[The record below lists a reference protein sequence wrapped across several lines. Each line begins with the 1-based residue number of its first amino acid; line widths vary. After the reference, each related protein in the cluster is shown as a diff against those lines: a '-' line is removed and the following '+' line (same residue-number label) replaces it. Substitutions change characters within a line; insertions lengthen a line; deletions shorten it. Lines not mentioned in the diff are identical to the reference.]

1 MKSSVLVQ
9 LILRLM
15 SMFNHFAAIDEF
27 FSVLLW
33 GWVFYRAV
41 LSKKPKPA
49 IIVGIGRC
57 VKFVLILL
65 TFGLLAGCSNPDPL
79 AVASGP
85 VFALNASHWQPTPQE
100 LANPPA
106 VVEK

>member
-1 MKSSVLVQ
+1 MKSSVPVQ
-9 LILRLM
+9 LILGLM
-15 SMFNHFAAIDEF
+15 SMFNHFAAIDEC

-49 IIVGIGRC
+49 IIIGIGRC

-65 TFGLLAGCSNPDPL
+65 TFGLLAGCSNSDPL

-85 VFALNASHWQPTPQE
+85 VFALNVSHWQPTPQE

>member
-1 MKSSVLVQ
+1 MITSHIAPSPMAIYAEWVLVVFW
-9 LILRLM
+9 LAVFARVGFSRKPLPGPFRIPGKILR
-15 SMFNHFAAIDEF
+15 F
-27 FSVLLW
+27 
-33 GWVFYRAV
+33 
-41 LSKKPKPA
+41 
-49 IIVGIGRC
+49 
-57 VKFVLILL
+57 ILVMV
-65 TFGLLAGCSNPDPL
+65 TFGLLAGCSNSDPL